1 MDSTAVASKGMLL
14 IEAMVS
20 CWQLRVSRKNEVGE
34 RWHFV
39 EKVPTVL
46 LLLLLLIPSFVV
58 CESKKLK
65 LGLLVREF
73 PYAEFIAAN
82 SLR

>member
-1 MDSTAVASKGMLL
+1 MA
-14 IEAMVS
+14 
-20 CWQLRVSRKNEVGE
+20 
-34 RWHFV
+34 FV

-46 LLLLLLIPSFVV
+46 LLLLLLIPSFVI